1 MPILARYIGSVA
13 IFFSEIFAKY
23 LGQKAAISLASFLA
37 WLSVLTTF
45 VATVSVCLNSLYG
58 SVQAGIH
65 AGAPWVQKAAM
76 GLGMFIPSNAGAV
89 LSCMASV
96 WIGCAVY
103 KIRKTGIHNYSK

>member
-1 MPILARYIGSVA
+1 MPLLARYVGSIA
-13 IFFSEIFAKY
+13 LFFGEILAKY
-23 LGQKAAISLASFLA
+23 LGKKAAIAAGSFLA
-37 WLSVLTTF
+37 WLSILAAF
-45 VATVSVCLNSLYG
+45 VTTVSVCLNSLY
-58 SVQAGIH
+58 STVQAGVAT
-65 AGAPWVQKAAM
+65 AGPWAAKAAM

>member
-1 MPILARYIGSVA
+1 MPLLARFIGTIA
-13 IFFSEIFAKY
+13 TFFVEIFAKF
-23 LGQKAAISLASFLA
+23 LGYKAALALASITA
-37 WLSVLTTF
+37 
-45 VATVSVCLNSLYG
+45 VSVCLTALYG
-58 SVQAGIH
+58 TIQAGVAT
-65 AGAPWVQKAAM
+65 AGPWAAKAAM

>member
-23 LGQKAAISLASFLA
+23 LGQKAAISLGSFLA
-37 WLSVLTTF
+37 WLSVLTAF
-45 VATVSVCLNSLYG
+45 VTTVSVCLNSLH
-58 SVQAGIH
+58 STVQAGVAT
-65 AGAPWVQKAAM
+65 AGPWAAKAAM